1 MLDAAVA
8 VFSRRGYHAAGVD
21 EIAEAAGISKPMVYA
36 YLGTKEELFVACL
49 RREATRLLQ
58 AVLDASAEE
67 AGASAGEAGASAG
80 EAGASAGE
88 AGASA
93 GEAGVLAEEQL
104 RRGLRAFFGFVGAHR
119 DGWRVLCRQ
128 ARGQEP
134 FAAEVAAM
142 RQRMVEAV
150 AVLLARP
157 AGAHADNI
165 TPIAHA
171 LVGAG
176 EAMADWVVDHPTE
189 DPDVTAG
196 RLMNLMWPGI
206 ARVLRP

>member
-58 AVLDASAEE
+58 AVLDASAE
-67 AGASAGEAGASAG
+67 EAGASAG

-157 AGAHADNI
+157 AGAHADDI

-171 LVGAG
+171 LVAPVRRWRTGSSTTQPKI
-176 EAMADWVVDHPTE
+176 PT
-189 DPDVTAG
+189 
-196 RLMNLMWPGI
+196 
-206 ARVLRP
+206 

>member
-58 AVLDASAEE
+58 AVLDASAE
-67 AGASAGEAGASAG
+67 
-80 EAGASAGE
+80 E

-157 AGAHADNI
+157 AGAHADDI

>member
-58 AVLDASAEE
+58 AVLDASA
-67 AGASAGEAGASAG
+67 G

-119 DGWRVLCRQ
+119 DGWRVLCCPWRRACPAGPAPFRGRPAGVVRTP
-128 ARGQEP
+128 ARRR
-134 FAAEVAAM
+134 AARPPA
-142 RQRMVEAV
+142 
-150 AVLLARP
+150 ARP
-157 AGAHADNI
+157 AGHRAHR
-165 TPIAHA
+165 
-171 LVGAG
+171 L
-176 EAMADWVVDHPTE
+176 DWTS
-189 DPDVTAG
+189 
-196 RLMNLMWPGI
+196 
-206 ARVLRP
+206 

>member
-67 AGASAGEAGASAG
+67 AGAPAEGAGAPAEGAGAPAEAAGTSAEEAGAP
-80 EAGASAGE
+80 
-88 AGASA
+88 
-93 GEAGVLAEEQL
+93 AEEQL

-157 AGAHADNI
+157 AGARADDI

-176 EAMADWVVDHPTE
+176 EAMADWVVDQPTE
-189 DPDVTAG
+189 DPDVTAS
-196 RLMNLMWPGI
+196 RLMNLMWPGV
-206 ARVLRP
+206 ARTLWP

>member
-1 MLDAAVA
+1 MGKVRVPRIVREQQMLDAAVA
-8 VFSRRGYHAAGVD
+8 VFSRRGYHAAAVD

-49 RREATRLLQ
+49 RREATRLLE
-58 AVLDASAEE
+58 AVLDAARPGS
-67 AGASAGEAGASAG
+67 SPR
-80 EAGASAGE
+80 
-88 AGASA
+88 
-93 GEAGVLAEEQL
+93 EQL
-104 RRGLRAFFGFVGAHR
+104 HRGLRAFFGFVGAHR
-119 DGWRVLCRQ
+119 DGWAVLYRQ

-142 RQRMVEAV
+142 RERMVEVV
-150 AVLLARP
+150 AVLLSGSTGAR
-157 AGAHADNI
+157 ADDI

-176 EAMADWVVDHPTE
+176 EALADWVVDHAAEHPE
-189 DPDVTAG
+189 VTAT

-206 ARVLRP
+206 ARSLAPSP

>member
-1 MLDAAVA
+1 MLDAAVV

-58 AVLDASAEE
+58 AVLDASAE
-67 AGASAGEAGASAG
+67 EAGASAG

-157 AGAHADNI
+157 AGAHADDI

>member
-58 AVLDASAEE
+58 AVLDASAE
-67 AGASAGEAGASAG
+67 EAGASAG

-157 AGAHADNI
+157 AGAHADDI

>member
-58 AVLDASAEE
+58 AVLDASAE
-67 AGASAGEAGASAG
+67 

-157 AGAHADNI
+157 AGAHADDI